1 MLTLSLREKATLGF
15 HACGSCPKEKT
26 LRDSSAPRASKCATH
41 LPPAMRICGW
51 YVNQL
56 SPIGSFPTSS
66 FLPYLIGPF
75 SIFPDW
81 FISQSLTPL
90 AKLCNPAHRLPY
102 LNPCSPWFS
111 GSSSLGPFE
120 EAERVLR
127 TLPTKTPSL
136 LLRRPEGSQLSWN
149 HWAEV
154 ESLGGCRCVCGTRC
168 VLFRMLLWGCCG
180 TDHHDSPQQCSFPE
194 PLRGKQLKHGPGSF
208 PIFSYQSQW
217 PQLLVHCLT
226 FSVIT
231 P

>member
-41 LPPAMRICGW
+41 LPAAMRICGW

-127 TLPTKTPSL
+127 TLPTKTLSL
-136 LLRRPEGSQLSWN
+136 LLHRPEGSAHNWAGITGLRWN
-149 HWAEV
+149 HWVVADV
-154 ESLGGCRCVCGTRC
+154 SA
-168 VLFRMLLWGCCG
+168 
-180 TDHHDSPQQCSFPE
+180 
-194 PLRGKQLKHGPGSF
+194 GPGVSF
-208 PIFSYQSQW
+208 SGCFSGDA
-217 PQLLVHCLT
+217 VALT
-226 FSVIT
+226 TTTAHSSAPSLSPCRASNSSMVQGVSRFSPT
-231 P
+231 SHSGHSSSCTASHSL